1 MKASKNFVFKWNHQ
15 KLEKFLKMIDFEF
28 IVKNEFSVKPKLQ
41 FIVIVILILD
51 WLITTSNDVNVY
63 ILAFG

>member
-15 KLEKFLKMIDFEF
+15 KLEKFLKMIEF
-28 IVKNEFSVKPKLQ
+28 IVKNEFSVKHKLQ
-41 FIVIVILILD
+41 FIVIVIKILD

>member
-1 MKASKNFVFKWNHQ
+1 
-15 KLEKFLKMIDFEF
+15 MIDFEF